1 MDRNESANEG
11 GSSPDTVIARS
22 SSEEERNRLAC
33 STSGEYVTV
42 GDSSSSLDTVTS
54 VGTTTVSATTEDK
67 KRGRFGAL
75 KSSFRKEGGLFKIK
89 KKSRQLDEPAAEPQ
103 PDVEEKGSFFGI
115 CSFGFEENC
124 CDLSPPL
131 PFFFCRF
138 LWSWLVKSW
147 WSFFMKIGSLE
158 VWLLSWSFV
167 VRFCINSWINN
178 WKRKIYLKIKF
189 KKLFIFVGKNLGFLN

>member
-54 VGTTTVSATTEDK
+54 VGTTTVSTTTDATGTEDK

-89 KKSRQLDEPAAEPQ
+89 KKNRQLDEPAAELQ
-103 PDVEEKGSFFGI
+103 LDVEEKGSFFGI
-115 CSFGFEENC
+115 WSFGFEDC
-124 CDLSPPL
+124 CDFLRYLSFS
-131 PFFFCRF
+131 FFFF
-138 LWSWLVKSW
+138 WFSVVFYEVGLLWDLQELVKFS
-147 WSFFMKIGSLE
+147 MIGS
-158 VWLLSWSFV
+158 
-167 VRFCINSWINN
+167 
-178 WKRKIYLKIKF
+178 
-189 KKLFIFVGKNLGFLN
+189 

>member
-33 STSGEYVTV
+33 NTSGEYVTV

-54 VGTTTVSATTEDK
+54 VGTTTISTTTDATGTEDK

-75 KSSFRKEGGLFKIK
+75 KNSFRKEGGLFKIK

-103 PDVEEKGSFFGI
+103 PDVEEKGSFFEI
-115 CSFGFEENC
+115 WSFGFEEDC
-124 CDLSPPL
+124 CDFLKRLS
-131 PFFFCRF
+131 FFFLIFCRF
-138 LWSWLVKSW
+138 LWSWFVTRLQGL
-147 WSFFMKIGSLE
+147 MKFSMEIGS
-158 VWLLSWSFV
+158 
-167 VRFCINSWINN
+167 
-178 WKRKIYLKIKF
+178 
-189 KKLFIFVGKNLGFLN
+189 

>member
-131 PFFFCRF
+131 PFFFLSF
-138 LWSWLVKSW
+138 PMKLIGQELVK
-147 WSFFMKIGSLE
+147 FFYENRIFRGLVVKLE
-158 VWLLSWSFV
+158 
-167 VRFCINSWINN
+167 FCGEIL
-178 WKRKIYLKIKF
+178 Y
-189 KKLFIFVGKNLGFLN
+189 